1 MNKLNNQ
8 IDENEFYQI
17 VDEVIYCCG
26 EVQYIHYCKKHT
38 EKMGCYY
45 CEFDYSKDC
54 ECEK

>member
-1 MNKLNNQ
+1 MSKLNNQ

-54 ECEK
+54 ECEG